1 MALTPSDFFS
11 EILDY
16 YVLQPHHIAL
26 NSVLVITGF
35 QALFEGYL
43 GIKPDLG
50 FFKYCF
56 HVRWQT
62 ILDGGGLSTCGSVT
76 FYCR

>member
-26 NSVLVITGF
+26 NSVLVIAGF
-35 QALFEGYL
+35 QSLFDGYL
-43 GIKPDLG
+43 GTKSDIV
-50 FFKYCF
+50 FFKYYF
-56 HVRWQT
+56 HVRRQT
-62 ILDGGGLSTCGSVT
+62 IPDGSGLATCGSVT